1 MPYAGVNGHRLYY
14 EVGGEGDAV
23 LLLHGFLGNADLLE
37 APATGLASG
46 FRAIRLDRRLCG
58 RSEGPPGAVSVADEV
73 TDLVTLIDWFG
84 IDRTHLVAHDEGA
97 DVAVAFA
104 LAAPARTLSMALLA
118 PALDGL
124 DPWLGQFTAQPDLVS
139 ALRADPKR
147 GAMETWL
154 ASPVFDVAREEE
166 GLLDRIGDIFRRYP
180 ATADRYLR
188 PPGGASKAANRL
200 GEVVARTAVFI
211 GGRDLPERQEAAQSI
226 AAGIPGAEL
235 ITFPQLSRFLHIED
249 SRPVMRRLTDFFLPE
264 S

>member
-14 EVGGEGDAV
+14 EVGGEGEAV
-23 LLLHGFLGNADLLE
+23 LLLHGFLGNADLME
-37 APATGLASG
+37 APATGLSSG

-58 RSEGPPGAVSVADEV
+58 RSEGPSGAVSVADEV
-73 TDLVTLIDWFG
+73 ADLVTLLDWFG

-97 DVAVAFA
+97 DVAIAFA

-124 DPWLGQFTAQPDLVS
+124 DPWLERFTAQPALVS
-139 ALRADPKR
+139 ALRADPKG
-147 GAMETWL
+147 GALATWL
-154 ASPVFDVAREEE
+154 SSPVFDVAREEE
-166 GLLDRIGDIFRRYP
+166 GLLDRLGDIFRRFP

-188 PPGGASKAANRL
+188 PPGGGARSRERL
-200 GEVVARTAVFI
+200 GEVVARTAVFV
-211 GGRDLPERQEAAQSI
+211 GGRDLPERQEAARSI
-226 AAGIPGAEL
+226 AAGIRGAEL
-235 ITFPQLSRFLHIED
+235 VTFPQLSRFLHIEE